1 MPDKNGI
8 GELIMK
14 KTTEFQLSE
23 NIKNKQS
30 QHGSAIVIAIFVLAL
45 ISVFVTIALTR
56 TVSEAVA
63 VSNETAEGRTFY
75 SAQASLEM
83 MTRNFNKIFETKLNP
98 TTADLSKVEGATVP
112 QHDDY
117 NFEQRISK
125 TSNSSAVVLSS
136 GPYAGLYALRD
147 NWRLQTTATDPVGV
161 QVQLT
166 RNVLNNRIPIFQFG
180 IFNDDDLELYRPPRF
195 SFGGRVH
202 TNKNFFISPGT
213 EGVYF
218 DSRVTAVGQIVTQTW
233 RNGFTGDSALNKTYI
248 KNASNDLK
256 QLLPEKGSV
265 LNTSS
270 GASDNVFAANPDMP
284 PSKLNRNWA
293 ADSAIFDGN
302 LQNNAPK
309 LKLPLDLGA
318 GKDLFDMVRRGNQ
331 VGDVFNKN
339 GVVTPVTAAD
349 ADNPILVTERFANKS
364 GIRVTLADS
373 KAKLPGCANASA
385 SQDCGV
391 RLDGDSVGKGS
402 EPISN
407 NLLCTPKILGGG
419 GGDDDDDD
427 DDFTSGLAGVNVQVA
442 NPNCVRGYQPLT
454 MKDGYIATRVNGE
467 RLFSSGKAAWIK
479 VETVTID
486 AGTGAVITEDITQ
499 DILSLGVTEQAPR
512 IKDGLVVKFEIS
524 GYNHDTISGTD
535 SRSIIK
541 IQRFL
546 IPGPIIPGG
555 TTSYTSN
562 FSTTS
567 SGIQNLVVRY
577 RGADAIKIRG
587 GCTLALLTCIADD
600 ADSPNDSDSNGE
612 NKAHLKLARVD
623 TSFDRAIVPFPIK
636 MFDTREGTYFDSP
649 SSYVANKV
657 TQNGVM
663 SIVDIDV
670 ANLKRFLNGDFDGKF
685 PTNTPFASKTGK
697 ALKAEN
703 IYEANGWVFYF
714 SDRRGDYDFDGEY
727 DMEDVY
733 GAAPGNDGVL
743 QLGED
748 LNKNGFLD
756 TNFLNEAVKYSV
768 APFPDIAAVT
778 DHSYYRRGIR
788 LINGTSLPGT
798 YDDNDATKTKG
809 FTVASEN
816 GLYVKGNYNATG
828 VVANYPTGNTPHN
841 EYLPY
846 NDKNHIPA
854 SIVADSVTIL
864 SNSWNDAQ
872 SFAFPYDQSK
882 RLATDTTIR
891 FAMISGDTI
900 ASKGDTP
907 NQGGI
912 SPGLNGGVHNFKRF
926 LERWSGKNL
935 NYAGSLVNLFN
946 SRNNNGSFKCC
957 NTVYNPPVRN
967 WVFDSTFLDAA
978 RLPPGTPFFQYVQ
991 TTGFER
997 VNN

>member
-1 MPDKNGI
+1 MKK
-8 GELIMK
+8 K
-14 KTTEFQLSE
+14 KTTEFQSPGT
-23 NIKNKQS
+23 IKNNRS
-30 QHGSAIVIAIFVLAL
+30 QQGTAIVIAIFVLAL

-63 VSNETAEGRTFY
+63 VGNETAEGRTFY
-75 SAQASLEM
+75 AAQASLEM

-98 TTADLSKVEGATVP
+98 SSTDLSKVEGGVVP
-112 QHDDY
+112 QHNDY
-117 NFEQRISK
+117 NFEQKISK

-147 NWRLQTTATDPVGV
+147 NWRLQTTSTDPVGV

-233 RNGFTGDSALNKTYI
+233 RNGFTGDSAINQTYI
-248 KNASNDLK
+248 KNASNASK

-265 LNTSS
+265 LNTTA
-270 GASDNVFAANPDMP
+270 GAADNVFAANPDMP
-284 PSKLNRNWA
+284 PSKLNNNWA
-293 ADSAIFDGN
+293 NDSAIFDGN

-331 VGDVFNKN
+331 VGDLFNKN

-407 NLLCTPKILGGG
+407 NFLCTPRILSG

-427 DDFTSGLAGVNVQVA
+427 DDDFGASLGTTIKAA
-442 NPNCVRGYQPLT
+442 DKNCVRGYQPLI
-454 MKDGYIATRVNGE
+454 MKDGYTATRINGE
-467 RLFSSGKAAWIK
+467 RLYSSGKEAWIK
-479 VETVTID
+479 IETVTID
-486 AGTGAVITEDITQ
+486 ATTGLVVTDDITQ

-512 IKDGLVVKFEIS
+512 IKDGSTVKFEIS
-524 GYNHDTISGTD
+524 GYDHDTSKGTD

-541 IQRFL
+541 VQRFL

-555 TTSYTSN
+555 STSYTSN

-577 RGADAIKIRG
+577 KSADAVKILG
-587 GCTLALLTCIADD
+587 GCTLPLLLACTADD
-600 ADSPNDSDSNGE
+600 ADPTNDPDFNDE

-649 SSYVANKV
+649 SSYASNKV
-657 TQNGVM
+657 TQSGVM

-670 ANLKRFLNGDFDGKF
+670 ANLRRFLNGDFDGKF
-685 PTNTPFASKTGK
+685 PTNTPFAVKKSA

-703 IYEANGWVFYF
+703 IYEINGWVLHF
-714 SDRRGDYDFDGEY
+714 SDRRGDFDFDGEY

-733 GAAPGNDGVL
+733 GAAPGNDGIL
-743 QLGED
+743 QTGED

-756 TNFLNEAVKYSV
+756 TNFLNEAVRYSV

-778 DHSYYRRGIR
+778 DHSYYRRGVR
-788 LINGTSLPGT
+788 LINGTSLPGI
-798 YDDNDATKTKG
+798 YDDK
-809 FTVASEN
+809 
-816 GLYVKGNYNATG
+816 
-828 VVANYPTGNTPHN
+828 
-841 EYLPY
+841 
-846 NDKNHIPA
+846 
-854 SIVADSVTIL
+854 
-864 SNSWNDAQ
+864 
-872 SFAFPYDQSK
+872 
-882 RLATDTTIR
+882 DT
-891 FAMISGDTI
+891 
-900 ASKGDTP
+900 
-907 NQGGI
+907 N
-912 SPGLNGGVHNFKRF
+912 
-926 LERWSGKNL
+926 
-935 NYAGSLVNLFN
+935 
-946 SRNNNGSFKCC
+946 
-957 NTVYNPPVRN
+957 
-967 WVFDSTFLDAA
+967 
-978 RLPPGTPFFQYVQ
+978 
-991 TTGFER
+991 
-997 VNN
+997 